1 MKPLK
6 PFKPVTLQRNRFTWR
21 VWWTIAVLAC
31 LFVLGLML
39 SLLVDGALDLAG
51 HAVVSIWQPANEAS
65 APAPALSPS
74 AQPTVAPLPVWLSIV
89 GAVFLF
95 GLIWGT
101 SLVLDDDE
109 QAWGGHQA
117 TFWRTRHLRSLGR
130 RHRGFAVLGH
140 AWLVCA
146 ALGHVGRL
154 GRWCVGPLGQVLG
167 RKRLNWFL
175 QYCAI
180 NPKN

>member
-51 HAVVSIWQPANEAS
+51 HAVVSIWQPTNEAS
-65 APAPALSPS
+65 APAPALAPS

-101 SLVLDDDE
+101 SLVLDDDDHSFLAVTRPRSGAPSFAPPWVRASWSCCAGARLAFLSCAGPRWAPWWAACWAFWANPG
-109 QAWGGHQA
+109 QS
-117 TFWRTRHLRSLGR
+117 TFE
-130 RHRGFAVLGH
+130 
-140 AWLVCA
+140 
-146 ALGHVGRL
+146 
-154 GRWCVGPLGQVLG
+154 
-167 RKRLNWFL
+167 
-175 QYCAI
+175 
-180 NPKN
+180 